1 MDKQQ
6 MQDRTKQFALRVIKL
21 VEALPRTMT
30 GEVLGKQLL
39 RSATSVAANYRS
51 AGRGR
56 SKAEFIAKLGIALE
70 ECDES
75 QLWLELIVESG
86 LLPRARAADLLQEAG
101 ELTAILVA
109 SLNTARLN
117 RKS

>member
-1 MDKQQ
+1 MDKTELQA
-6 MQDRTKQFALRVIKL
+6 RTKLFALRVIKL

-30 GEVLGKQLL
+30 AEVLGKQLL

-56 SKAEFIAKLGIALE
+56 SKAEFIAKVGIALE

-75 QLWLELIVESG
+75 QLWLELIVDSDLMPAPRVAE
-86 LLPRARAADLLQEAG
+86 LLKEAD
-101 ELTAILVA
+101 ELTAIFVA
-109 SLNTARLN
+109 TLRTAKNL
-117 RKS
+117 KS